1 MLKFNCQFLE
11 SLSWLVVDDKVY
23 RIPFWQK
30 LLYVTLLHYKI
41 HYIKF
46 YLDASMPSAFHTW
59 KVLLL
64 VHRFPITPGV
74 AITSRKLSPS
84 TSNL

>member
-23 RIPFWQK
+23 RIHFDNNCSM
-30 LLYVTLLHYKI
+30 LHYKI
-41 HYIKF
+41 HNIKF